1 MAELKERHV
10 AATEQVN
17 ALRERLKQGRQ
28 SLLDTDGEIFHF
40 GFFEFCCF
48 VLWFFFFFDEKI
60 FSFYCSYVCFDLL

>member
-48 VLWFFFFFDEKI
+48 VL
-60 FSFYCSYVCFDLL
+60 